1 MTEALSADHITKVF
15 GGLTAVDDVSLHV
28 NEKELVALIG
38 PNGAGKTTFF
48 NCLTGVAPA
57 TSGVVKIGGQEVKKN
72 TKAYKVAQMGI
83 SRTFQNIRLFSQL
96 SVLENILI
104 AMTNQ
109 FKEGFLTSVF
119 RLPSFY
125 KTEDEMEEKAIA
137 LLKDFNLQDVMY
149 YPAGD
154 LPYGTQRKVEIVRA
168 LATKPKIICLDEPAA
183 GMNPEETADLT
194 RLIKRLQTE
203 YGIAVLLIEHDMS
216 LVMNL
221 AERIYVLAEG
231 KLLAKGTPEEIQN
244 NQAVIDAYLGGGV
257 DA

>member
-125 KTEDEMEEKAIA
+125 KTEDEMEEKAIS

-194 RLIKRLQTE
+194 CLIKRLQTE

>member
-96 SVLENILI
+96 SVL
-104 AMTNQ
+104 
-109 FKEGFLTSVF
+109 
-119 RLPSFY
+119 
-125 KTEDEMEEKAIA
+125 
-137 LLKDFNLQDVMY
+137 
-149 YPAGD
+149 
-154 LPYGTQRKVEIVRA
+154 
-168 LATKPKIICLDEPAA
+168 
-183 GMNPEETADLT
+183 
-194 RLIKRLQTE
+194 
-203 YGIAVLLIEHDMS
+203 
-216 LVMNL
+216 
-221 AERIYVLAEG
+221 
-231 KLLAKGTPEEIQN
+231 
-244 NQAVIDAYLGGGV
+244 
-257 DA
+257 